1 MVEKY
6 EYESKKLTDNS
17 QGSVNIVG
25 RGVLILIYEDP
36 PILPSPSFFS
46 NFVHPLPCTVTSNP
60 NFLLFSFFA

>member
-6 EYESKKLTDNS
+6 EYESQKLTDNS

-46 NFVHPLPCTVTSNP
+46 NFVHPLP
-60 NFLLFSFFA
+60 